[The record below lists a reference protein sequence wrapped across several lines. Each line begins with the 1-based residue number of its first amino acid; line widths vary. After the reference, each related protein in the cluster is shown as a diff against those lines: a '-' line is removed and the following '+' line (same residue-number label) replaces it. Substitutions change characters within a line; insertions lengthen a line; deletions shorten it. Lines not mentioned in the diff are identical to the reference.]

1 MMYGYL
7 CALSNNAVCV
17 DELAGHLHVPAGLV
31 DEGEV
36 EGDLPPQI
44 HLIVWDTLQGGQV
57 VAGWREGWTKRGK
70 DLVRLHY

>member
-1 MMYGYL
+1 MLMNL
-7 CALSNNAVCV
+7 CAFLNNAVSV

-44 HLIVWDTLQGGQV
+44 HLIISDTLQGGRV
-57 VAGWREGWTKRGK
+57 VEGWRQG
-70 DLVRLHY
+70 